1 VSEPSFFSQLVDHL
15 KAGNPING
23 VTFLGYGVMVCA
35 YLFTGI
41 MLFGFTNRFFTLLGF
56 DIMRIGMVVFATG
69 FLGSPLAW
77 LILTIL
83 KTVTKNANN

>member
-1 VSEPSFFSQLVDHL
+1 MSESSLLSQLVDHL
-15 KAGNPING
+15 KSGNPING

-56 DIMRIGMVVFATG
+56 DIMRIGMVVFAMG
-69 FLGSPLAW
+69 FFGSPLAW

-83 KTVTKNANN
+83 KTVERK